1 PGGRGAGHGRRRGG
15 GAVSGVDRGPNGAG
29 RCVAGGNGVMA
40 GIGTGPGPSKAG
52 CGPYDRHLFGDRP
65 PAPRRRAPGRG
76 GGARGAAG
84 RSRGRRRLGLQ
95 GQFLIF
101 SLLVLTG
108 VVAAAFIYLRPA
120 EETYVLDVYQYTYV
134 GTRDFRDLIV
144 TTGTVAPE
152 TVEVARAPLAARVQA
167 VHVAAGD
174 DVETGAVLVELV
186 SETLLDNV
194 AKARHEAEAAALE
207 LEQARLKA
215 DADVLAKE
223 QELE

>member
-1 PGGRGAGHGRRRGG
+1 
-15 GAVSGVDRGPNGAG
+15 
-29 RCVAGGNGVMA
+29 
-40 GIGTGPGPSKAG
+40 
-52 CGPYDRHLFGDRP
+52 
-65 PAPRRRAPGRG
+65 
-76 GGARGAAG
+76 
-84 RSRGRRRLGLQ
+84 Q

-215 DADVLAKE
+215 DADVETGAVLVELVSETLLDNVAKARHEAEAAALELEQARLKADADVLAKE
-223 QELE
+223 QELEEAERRLRDAEERLPYMEELYALGGVSAAE